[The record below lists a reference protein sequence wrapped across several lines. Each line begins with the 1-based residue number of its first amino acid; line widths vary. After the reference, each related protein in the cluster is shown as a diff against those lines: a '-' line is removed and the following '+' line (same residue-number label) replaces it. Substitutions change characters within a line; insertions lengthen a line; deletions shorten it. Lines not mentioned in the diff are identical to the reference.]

1 MESFRGKQCNAAL
14 YLHYPNDTDEVVLFR
29 GANEH
34 DHTNSIHRKVF
45 PEEAKENIEQLFDLR
60 LKLKKI
66 HQVLQD
72 KNFRITFNQLKNY
85 LVRLRKNKFGPSTL
99 SLGELESLCI
109 EKSTVPQ
116 ADDEPFVLSYNVTYE
131 DDDDN
136 DNKFRFFIST
146 KRLLKFS
153 ATSTRLHADATY
165 KLSWQGFPVVIVGT
179 TDYDR
184 KFYPFGLGVC
194 SDEKQ
199 QKLS

>member
-45 PEEAKENIEQLFDLR
+45 PEEAKENIEELFDLR

-66 HQVLQD
+66 HQL
-72 KNFRITFNQLKNY
+72 LH
-85 LVRLRKNKFGPSTL
+85 
-99 SLGELESLCI
+99 LGELESLCI
-109 EKSTVPQ
+109 EKSTVSQ

-131 DDDDN
+131 DDDDD

-146 KRLLKFS
+146 KRLLKFF